1 MFIENLQ
8 QKNQRWAQQGR
19 TRVRT
24 AIERG
29 KTANQLYIN
38 GKTYIDF
45 ASNDYL
51 GLNQHPQITAEFACA
66 VQRYGLG
73 SAASAWVTGY
83 SSEHARLETQCAE
96 WLQVD
101 RALLFNSG
109 YHANLGIISALVGR
123 SDCVFSDKLCHA
135 SLLAGITLSHARH
148 LRYRHNDFEHVQ
160 QLATQQRPH
169 LLVTESIFSMEGDLA
184 PIHELCALAE
194 HYQCG
199 LLIDDAH
206 GIGVLGAAGAG
217 IKEYCAL
224 SAHPSTCFIL
234 PLGKAFNGCGALV
247 AGSHTVIETLVQFA
261 KTYHYTT
268 ALPPAICVALQSALQ
283 VIQKETWRREQLH
296 ANSLFF
302 THYAQAQG
310 LTLSSVEI
318 SPIQPVCVADN
329 QQLWQLQD
337 YLAEQGFYVAAIRAP
352 TVPDEQPRLRIS
364 LNSLHTTDQIKS
376 LIDAIV
382 HARSL

>member
-1 MFIENLQ
+1 MFLENLY

-51 GLNQHPQITAEFACA
+51 GLNQHQQIITDFACA

-73 SAASAWVTGY
+73 SAASALVTGY
-83 SSEHARLETQCAE
+83 SSEHARLEAQFAE

-135 SLLAGITLSHARH
+135 SLLAGIALSRAHH
-148 LRYRHNDFEHVQ
+148 VRYRHNDFEHVQ
-160 QLATQQRPH
+160 QLAKQRRPH

-184 PIHELCALAE
+184 PIHDLFTLAE

-206 GIGVLGAAGAG
+206 GIGVLGATGAG

-224 SAHPSTCFIL
+224 SAHPLTCFVL
-234 PLGKAFNGCGALV
+234 PLGKALNGCGALV
-247 AGSHTVIETLVQFA
+247 AGSHIVIETLVQFA

-268 ALPPAICVALQSALQ
+268 ALPPAFCVALQSALQ
-283 VIQKETWRREQLH
+283 VIQKETWRREQLR

-302 THYAQAQG
+302 TRYARAQG
-310 LTLSSVEI
+310 LTLSSAEI
-318 SPIQPVCVADN
+318 SPIQPMCVADN
-329 QQLWQLQD
+329 QQLKQVQD
-337 YLAEQGFYVAAIRAP
+337 ELAAQGFYVAAIRAP
-352 TVPDEQPRLRIS
+352 TVPDQQPRLRIS

-376 LIDAIV
+376 LIDAMV
-382 HARSL
+382 RAHSL

>member
-1 MFIENLQ
+1 MFLENLH

-19 TRVRT
+19 TRIRT
-24 AIERG
+24 VVERG
-29 KTANQLYIN
+29 KTANQLHVN
-38 GKTYIDF
+38 GKTYVDF

-51 GLNQHPQITAEFACA
+51 GLNQHPHITAELACA

-83 SSEHARLETQCAE
+83 SKEHARLEAQFAE

-109 YHANLGIISALVGR
+109 YHANLGILSALVGR

-135 SLLAGITLSHARH
+135 SLLAGIALSRAHH
-148 LRYRHNDFEHVQ
+148 VRYRHNDFEHVQ
-160 QLATQQRPH
+160 QLAKQRRPH
-169 LLVTESIFSMEGDLA
+169 LLVTESIFSMEGDVA
-184 PIHELCALAE
+184 PIHDLFALAE
-194 HYQCG
+194 QYQCG

-206 GIGVLGAAGAG
+206 GIGVLGATGAG

-224 SAHPSTCFIL
+224 SAHPLMCFIL
-234 PLGKAFNGCGALV
+234 PLGKAFNGCGAVV

-268 ALPPAICVALQSALQ
+268 ALPPAFCVALQSALQ
-283 VIQKETWRREQLH
+283 VIQKETWRREQLQ
-296 ANSLFF
+296 ANILFF
-302 THYAQAQG
+302 THYAQAKG
-310 LTLSSVEI
+310 LTRSSAEI
-318 SPIQPVCVADN
+318 SPIQPLCVTDN
-329 QQLWQLQD
+329 QQLRQLQEE
-337 YLAEQGFYVAAIRAP
+337 LAEQGFYVAAIRAP
-352 TVPDEQPRLRIS
+352 TVPDQRPRLRIS

-382 HARSL
+382 RVHSL